1 MIMIRSAYDNGFLFT
16 NLMLKTTCFVKD
28 RGRWMCKG
36 ESVAPR
42 GNLSEGGRINPRLNI
57 ARNRPTRRKQNQIN
71 GGDVMKVLRYVCA
84 VSMILALFFFSTT
97 CVYAQE
103 HQQRERWQQ
112 LNNQVH
118 DAQAKINAGTRDGS
132 LTRPEAERLRNEL
145 KRIESD
151 MNRAGRDGI
160 SRPEMDR
167 LEREFGKLRKDIY
180 REETNRERRPEKR
193 Y

>member
-1 MIMIRSAYDNGFLFT
+1 MEEI
-16 NLMLKTTCFVKD
+16 
-28 RGRWMCKG
+28 
-36 ESVAPR
+36 
-42 GNLSEGGRINPRLNI
+42 
-57 ARNRPTRRKQNQIN
+57 
-71 GGDVMKVLRYVCA
+71 MKVLRYVCA
-84 VSMILALFFFSTT
+84 VSMIFALFFFATS

-118 DAQAKINAGTRDGS
+118 DAQARINAGVRDGS

-160 SRPEMDR
+160 SRQEMDR
-167 LEREFGKLRKDIY
+167 LDREFSRLRKDIY